1 MFFKQIKDS
10 ELSIPLIASMGNHEG
25 NTADGFTEA
34 TGNKPN
40 DNKVINGYH
49 FITVSPGS
57 GSVDEST
64 GKGSTQGGGNYSYA
78 LDWLKNQLDE
88 AVKEDPTKPIFVFSI
103 IQLKIHF
110 MYQMNGMVLD

>member
-1 MFFKQIKDS
+1 M
-10 ELSIPLIASMGNHEG
+10 
-25 NTADGFTEA
+25 
-34 TGNKPN
+34 
-40 DNKVINGYH
+40 
-49 FITVSPGS
+49 
-57 GSVDEST
+57 DEST